1 MLTVRVPNSVERSSA
16 RVCGLAA
23 VLALAGLLC
32 LKQAVAQEGRAGL
45 RQAVADL
52 EKDPLLRHASW
63 AISIAEAAGGATV
76 VDRNGDLSLEPASLM
91 KILST
96 GAALGILGP
105 DYRFATR
112 LACSGMID
120 SSGTLHG
127 NIYIRGE
134 GDPTPGSGRFGASVH
149 PDSIFAH
156 FSGALKAA
164 GIKTIDGDV
173 VADASLFGD
182 NAPMP
187 GWLWEDVGN
196 YYASGAWGINI
207 YENAYRLWFKAG
219 PREGDSVSILGCR
232 PQIQG
237 LTFVNRLKAGKPGS
251 GDQVV
256 IFGSPYTGLRLLTG
270 TVPAGAA
277 NFDVD
282 GAIPDPP
289 MLMAVMAADY
299 FRRHG
304 ILVNGRA
311 ATLWEYALA
320 GITDTASRVEL
331 TAFYSP
337 PLSEI
342 IAQTNIRSV
351 NLFAE
356 AVVKACG
363 QKMPRQAAGDA
374 GLRAVTAYWKSRI
387 TDTEGLVMADGCGL
401 SRKNKISANQLVQVL
416 SAIRNQSWAPVFYK
430 SLPVSGKSGGMAS
443 MLAGSAA
450 EGKVMAKTGN
460 MDGIKS
466 YAGYVTDAGGKVLV
480 FSMIFNNYTC
490 TNAELKSRISE
501 IMLQMV
507 LSK

>member
-1 MLTVRVPNSVERSSA
+1 MLTVRVPNSVERNSA
-16 RVCGLAA
+16 RVCGFAA
-23 VLALAGLLC
+23 VLALAGLFC
-32 LKQAVAQEGRAGL
+32 YTQAVAQEGRAGL

-76 VDRNGDLSLEPASLM
+76 VECNADLSLEPASLM
-91 KILST
+91 KILTT

-105 DYRFATR
+105 DYRFVTR
-112 LACSGMID
+112 LAYTGKID
-120 SSGTLHG
+120 SNGTLHG
-127 NIYIRGE
+127 NVIIRGE
-134 GDPTPGSGRFGASVH
+134 GDPTPGSGRFGAPVST
-149 PDSIFAH
+149 DSIFAQ

-207 YENAYRLWFKAG
+207 YENAYRLWFNAG
-219 PREGDSVSILGCR
+219 PREGDSVSILDCR

-237 LTFVNRLKAGKPGS
+237 LTFVNRLRAGKPGS

-270 TVPAGAA
+270 TVPAGAKD
-277 NFDVD
+277 FDVD

-289 MLMAVMAADY
+289 LLMAQMMTDYLREKEMAVK
-299 FRRHG
+299 G
-304 ILVNGRA
+304 KA
-311 ATLWEYALA
+311 ATMWEYALA
-320 GITDTASRVEL
+320 GIPDTAARVEL

-337 PLSEI
+337 RLSEI
-342 IAQTNIRSV
+342 VAQTNIRSV

-356 AVVKACG
+356 ALVRACG
-363 QKMPRQAAGDA
+363 LKKSGVATADA
-374 GLRAVTAYWKSRI
+374 GLRAVMAYWRSLNI
-387 TDTEGLVMADGCGL
+387 DTEGLVMADGCGL

-443 MLAGSAA
+443 MLAGTAA
-450 EGKVMAKTGN
+450 GGKVMAKTGN

-466 YAGYVTDAGGKVLV
+466 YAGYATDAGGRVLV
-480 FSMIFNNYTC
+480 FAMIFNNYTC
-490 TNAELKSRISE
+490 SNAGLKSRISE